1 MFDLSQH
8 QGRGTRVISLVGSSG
23 GTASGHAQHRISI
36 VAPGGGAKV
45 GRKKAYKAAATLAS
59 SQMAVALGSVNKS
72 TKRKK
77 RRKAGTGKRRK
88 TGVRKGG
95 VQKRS
100 AKFTIAKG
108 RVRLTLASGK
118 RKTVSAISVVRQ
130 LPVATVTKA
139 AQSLGRRKAGR
150 RKRKKVGRRKKR

>member
-1 MFDLSQH
+1 
-8 QGRGTRVISLVGSSG
+8 
-23 GTASGHAQHRISI
+23 
-36 VAPGGGAKV
+36 
-45 GRKKAYKAAATLAS
+45 
-59 SQMAVALGSVNKS
+59 MAVALGSVNKS